1 MKNAMIKLT
10 TKATAAMLVAA
21 TVFTTVAPTAYAA
34 ETTAVVAEVQDGAE
48 GAQGSALDVL
58 WDIDTAEPDKD
69 SGWMRILNY
78 VWDSI
83 FG

>member
-34 ETTAVVAEVQDGAE
+34 ETTAVVAEVQGAE
-48 GAQGSALDVL
+48 LEADWVDVV
-58 WDIDTAEPDKD
+58 WDIGTSQPDKD
-69 SGWMRILNY
+69 SGWARIINY
-78 VWDSI
+78 VLDSI